1 MLFLGN
7 QKFPGENEWATFL
20 SDHGGEDNG
29 ETSWETTTFYFD
41 VEPKYLKPAL
51 ERFAAFFVAPTFD
64 FDASE
69 REVSDRVQF
78 QQAKHRDGDRLS
90 QLRCHLCADGH
101 PRKGFGWGDAR
112 SLVAQPAAAG
122 VDVRAEMHKFHESHY
137 SANLMT
143 TVVVGFESLDEL
155 QALAVDTLAPI
166 SDRDVVRPAFGGAG
180 RPPALPPPVAL
191 PRVVRVV
198 PQKKARTLE
207 LSWSLPPLRPHV
219 RAKPAE
225 YVEHLLGHEGKGS
238 ALALLKARGLATS
251 LYAGAED
258 DEETSALALFSV
270 TVELTE
276 AGLADVDGVVC
287 VVLGALDPRAPPR
300 RAVGV
305 RRDAAD
311 RIAPLPL
318 RAARGRARVRA
329 PPRVGDAAPPAARRA
344 PRPTSCCASL
354 RRTWSPTCSP
364 PSPASCSA
372 YVVAADDRCYEIE
385 PWFGTSFAADAV
397 PPARLARWQRRTTVP
412 TLPRSL
418 PNTFLP
424 SDFALRHERKEED
437 GAAAAAAA
445 AGAPRQ
451 PPPCC

>member
-1 MLFLGN
+1 MDDEDDGRTAARTRSRHRTTTTTRTMTTTTATPRARRRRRRRWRSASASARSPTRRSCRAARTSWSTCSFSATRSS
-7 QKFPGENEWATFL
+7 GENEWATFL

-69 REVSDRVQF
+69 REVKAIESEF
-78 QQAKHRDGDRLS
+78 QQAKHRDGDRVS

-101 PRKGFGWGDAR
+101 PHKGFGWGDAR
-112 SLVAQPAAAG
+112 SLVDQPAAAG

-143 TVVVGFESLDEL
+143 AVVVGFENLDEL

-166 SDRDVVRPAFGGAG
+166 SDRDVVRPAFGGGA
-180 RPPALPPPVAL
+180 PAPPPPVAL

-207 LSWSLPPLRPHV
+207 PLGRCRRCGRTCAPSLRSTSSTCSATRGAGP
-219 RAKPAE
+219 RAAQ
-225 YVEHLLGHEGKGS
+225 S
-238 ALALLKARGLATS
+238 ARARHLALRGRRGRRGDECARPLLCHGRAHRGGTRRRRWRRLRRPRRPRI
-251 LYAGAED
+251 
-258 DEETSALALFSV
+258 
-270 TVELTE
+270 
-276 AGLADVDGVVC
+276 
-287 VVLGALDPRAPPR
+287 PRAPPR

-344 PRPTSCCASL
+344 PHHRRLAARVCAALGRRRARRPHARFVL
-354 RRTWSPTCSP
+354 GVRRRRRT
-364 PSPASCSA
+364 
-372 YVVAADDRCYEIE
+372 
-385 PWFGTSFAADAV
+385 
-397 PPARLARWQRRTTVP
+397 
-412 TLPRSL
+412 
-418 PNTFLP
+418 
-424 SDFALRHERKEED
+424 
-437 GAAAAAAA
+437 
-445 AGAPRQ
+445 
-451 PPPCC
+451 

>member
-7 QKFPGENEWATFL
+7 KKFPGENEWATFL

-69 REVSDRVQF
+69 REVKAIESEF
-78 QQAKHRDGDRLS
+78 QQAKHRDGDRVS

-101 PRKGFGWGDAR
+101 PHKGFGWGDAR

-166 SDRDVVRPAFGGAG
+166 SDRDVVRPAWRRTGAAAAGGAAAR
-180 RPPALPPPVAL
+180 RPRGAAEEGSDPRALLVAAAAAA
-191 PRVVRVV
+191 
-198 PQKKARTLE
+198 ARA
-207 LSWSLPPLRPHV
+207 RQ
-219 RAKPAE
+219 AAE
-225 YVEHLLGHEGKGS
+225 YVEHLLGHEGKGRPS
-238 ALALLKARGLATS
+238 RCSRRAGSPPRFTRAPRTTRRRVRSPSSRHGRAHRGGTRRRRWRRLRR
-251 LYAGAED
+251 
-258 DEETSALALFSV
+258 
-270 TVELTE
+270 
-276 AGLADVDGVVC
+276 
-287 VVLGALDPRAPPR
+287 PRRPRIPCAPPR
-300 RAVGV
+300 RAVGL

-344 PRPTSCCASL
+344 PHHR
-354 RRTWSPTCSP
+354 
-364 PSPASCSA
+364 
-372 YVVAADDRCYEIE
+372 
-385 PWFGTSFAADAV
+385 
-397 PPARLARWQRRTTVP
+397 RLAPRVCAALDRRRPRRPHARFV
-412 TLPRSL
+412 LGVRRRRRRSL
-418 PNTFLP
+418 PRNR
-424 SDFALRHERKEED
+424 AVV
-437 GAAAAAAA
+437 
-445 AGAPRQ
+445 
-451 PPPCC
+451 